1 MHKFYMI
8 LIIGL
13 ILLNAGNPIYAEEN
27 IEIEKR
33 MEQTIEEQLEKLDL
47 QEIDKFITQIDQD
60 VKQHL
65 PELSLSSMLDA
76 VQEGKVDLRFSTIFK
91 GLMQYL
97 FKELVAGST
106 LLGKLIILAVICAIL
121 QNLQSAFENG
131 TVGKLAYS
139 VTYLVLITIALGS
152 FTFAVN
158 TARETIETMVT
169 FLQALLPVL
178 LTLLAA
184 TGGVSSAAIIHSFT
198 TISLGV
204 IATLIKTVLL
214 PLIYFSAIL
223 GILSHLSDQFKVS
236 RLAGLFEEAIKVFL
250 GLTGTIFLG
259 LLSFQGLAG
268 AVTDGIALRTAKYAT
283 GAFVPVVGSMLS
295 GAFETIIGA
304 SILLKNSISLVGA
317 IVLLMIVIFP
327 MLKILALSLV
337 YKLTAAVVQP
347 FGDNK
352 IGEALE
358 TMGKSITLVF
368 AALAI
373 VSIMFFFSISVIV
386 GLGNL
391 TVMMR

>member
-1 MHKFYMI
+1 MRKIF
-8 LIIGL
+8 L
-13 ILLNAGNPIYAEEN
+13 ILLICLIFFTSKFPVYARS
-27 IEIEKR
+27 EIENRIDDTVEK
-33 MEQTIEEQLEKLDL
+33 QLEKLEL
-47 QEIDKFITQIDQD
+47 QEIDKFITQVDKE
-60 VKQHL
+60 VNQHL
-65 PELSLSSMLDA
+65 PELSLKGMLDA
-76 VQEGKVDLRFSTIFK
+76 VKEGNLDLSFSEIFK
-91 GLMQYL
+91 GLVRYL
-97 FKELVAGST
+97 FKELVAESA

-121 QNLQSAFENG
+121 QNLQSAFEKG
-131 TVGKLAYS
+131 TIGKLAYS

-158 TARETIETMVT
+158 TASDTIETMVN

-184 TGGVSSAAIIHSFT
+184 MGGVSSAAIIHSFT
-198 TISLGV
+198 TVSLGV

-223 GILSHLSDQFKVS
+223 GILSHLSDKFNVS
-236 RLAGLFEEAIKVFL
+236 RLSGLFKEAIKVFL
-250 GLTGTIFLG
+250 GLTSTIFLG
-259 LLSFQGLAG
+259 LLSIQGLAG

-283 GAFVPVVGSMLS
+283 GAFVPVVGGMLS

-304 SILLKNSISLVGA
+304 SILLKNSISLLGA

-327 MLKILALSLV
+327 MLKILALSLI
-337 YKLTAAVVQP
+337 YKLAAAIVQP

-368 AALAI
+368 AALAV
-373 VSIMFFFSISVIV
+373 VSIVFFISLSVIV
-386 GLGNL
+386 GLANL
-391 TVMMR
+391 TAMIR